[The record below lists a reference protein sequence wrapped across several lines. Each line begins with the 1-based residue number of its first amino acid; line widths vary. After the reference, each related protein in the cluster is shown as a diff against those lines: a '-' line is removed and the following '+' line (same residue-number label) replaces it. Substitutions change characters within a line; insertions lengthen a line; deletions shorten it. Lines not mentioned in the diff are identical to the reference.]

1 MIWHEKNVSIRQKQR
16 GSQPFLTQPDELEDD
31 PRFTEA
37 MKKSERDIRAGR
49 VVSLE
54 EIRERLRSRPSR

>member
-1 MIWHEKNVSIRQKQR
+1 MARKKRLDPAETEGKPTI
-16 GSQPFLTQPDELEDD
+16 FDAALDELEDD

-54 EIRERLRSRPSR
+54 QIRERLRSRPSR

>member
-1 MIWHEKNVSIRQKQR
+1 MARKKRVDPAETERKPTILDEA
-16 GSQPFLTQPDELEDD
+16 LDELEDD

-37 MKKSERDIRAGR
+37 MQKSERDIRAGR

-54 EIRERLRSRPSR
+54 EIRERLRSRPRR